1 MNPWV
6 QLEDNHPSLGL
17 ELSHRNGKRRLSI
30 SQEET
35 SRHAKALL
43 YSHLLPA
50 SHSGSVSRETDKV
63 RSTVKT
69 TQPTRMWRS
78 VGPTQEPQPTQRE
91 ESLPLFGADE
101 QPPPLHLRPLP
112 TPLFSPQ
119 QWLRYWKYS
128 KSLRPEYYTEL
139 KSSFFP
145 MLTQKCQ

>member
-63 RSTVKT
+63 RSTVKP

-91 ESLPLFGADE
+91 ERLPLFGADE
-101 QPPPLHLRPLP
+101 QPPPLPSSPSTHPPVFP
-112 TPLFSPQ
+112 TTVAEVLEV
-119 QWLRYWKYS
+119 L
-128 KSLRPEYYTEL
+128 
-139 KSSFFP
+139 
-145 MLTQKCQ
+145 

>member
-35 SRHAKALL
+35 SKHAKALL

-63 RSTVKT
+63 RSTFKPHN
-69 TQPTRMWRS
+69 QPGCGDQL
-78 VGPTQEPQPTQRE
+78 VPPKNL
-91 ESLPLFGADE
+91 SLHSERKGYPSLVLMNS
-101 QPPPLHLRPLP
+101 PPFHLSPLP
-112 TPLFSPQ
+112 IPLFSPQ
-119 QWLRYWKYS
+119 QWLRYWKYP
-128 KSLRPEYYTEL
+128 KSLWPEYYTE
-139 KSSFFP
+139 
-145 MLTQKCQ
+145 